1 MTADCKT
8 IALYDSNHHGHHPTY
23 QKLITKMLLEN
34 GYTVWLVCSGV
45 EEVIQWLKDH
55 CTADMLRQL
64 TYLPVSAVPL
74 GNIVR
79 KRLWGMRNWKNAA
92 GCIQGLET
100 KKGVKPDLVFF
111 LKVDDF
117 VKGFLTGRWVDRV
130 FPYNWSGIYIHLRFP
145 EKYKLTFFRKRF
157 YQPFAAFASSRC
169 RRIATLQ
176 EDAVQT
182 RSIQI

>member
-79 KRLWGMRNWKNAA
+79 KR
-92 GCIQGLET
+92 
-100 KKGVKPDLVFF
+100 F
-111 LKVDDF
+111 
-117 VKGFLTGRWVDRV
+117 
-130 FPYNWSGIYIHLRFP
+130 
-145 EKYKLTFFRKRF
+145 
-157 YQPFAAFASSRC
+157 
-169 RRIATLQ
+169 
-176 EDAVQT
+176 
-182 RSIQI
+182 